1 MCGADIIVDFD
12 VYFTLCEQEHYYLIK
27 LWLLYA
33 LNAWSKRAKERLMF
47 KVIKRLLLLIVILG
61 LASTAVVY
69 GVLSLSLPA
78 LDGNGRSNAVVDPVK
93 ISRDA
98 LGQAVIN
105 ANSRN
110 DAAYGL
116 GYAHGQDRFFQMD
129 LLRRNAA
136 GELSE
141 LFGEAALGLDKKMRF
156 HQLRK
161 RSQIILQM
169 LPDADKQLLKSYA
182 QGVNEGLAQV
192 GYSSFE
198 YLLTGAAQK
207 PWQSEDSLL
216 VIFSMYLDLQSAT
229 FERDQALIQIEQAY
243 TKQMVDFLT
252 QPSKYQ
258 AALDGSKLAP
268 YSGGIPTLPTQTQ
281 HTVKSIEANQERGSN
296 NWAVTGTLTKT
307 GAGMVSDD
315 MHLSMAVP
323 VIWYRAQLNY
333 IQNGKT
339 AQVTGVSLPGAPAI
353 VVGTNNN
360 IAWGFTN
367 GYLDTADWIALNDDS
382 KTWQVDEPIALPD
395 GEVENYSLILSEY
408 GPVKYINE
416 KPYAL
421 SWAAH
426 QPYAVNMQLLKLEQA
441 KTVDDALAVAS
452 DVGIPV
458 QNLMVVDGQGS
469 AAWKNM
475 GGIPARKTP
484 SELGVNADDYSALW
498 QQNELERPFIKNPQ
512 SGRLWTGNSRVVS
525 AEDNARFGNGGYALG
540 ARSSQIRDRLFEKQ
554 TFAESDFYAL
564 QLDNQARFLM
574 PWHALLLKQLKTDQ
588 TKNHQYITALE
599 NWQQCAC
606 STSIGYTLVKRYRD
620 EVINILFSDIESQ
633 LNKQQGTLK
642 YVKRDLEPAVWQ
654 LINNKPDTWIN
665 PQFKSWDAQLHGAF
679 NQTIT
684 KLTEQFG
691 NNVQSWQWGKVN
703 ELVIEH
709 PFAKQI
715 PLLAKLLNMPT
726 AAGFGDSYMPAVQG
740 RSFGASQ
747 RFIAQPG
754 HLEHAILAIPG
765 GQSGHPLSEFY
776 RAGFSD
782 YVEGKH
788 TPLLPQT
795 LMHQIVISPI
805 K

>member
-1 MCGADIIVDFD
+1 M
-12 VYFTLCEQEHYYLIK
+12 YK
-27 LWLLYA
+27 L
-33 LNAWSKRAKERLMF
+33 
-47 KVIKRLLLLIVILG
+47 IKRLLLLIVILG
-61 LASTAVVY
+61 LGGTAVVY

-78 LDGNGRSNAVVDPVK
+78 LDGNGRSMAVNEPVK
-93 ISRDA
+93 ISRDT

-105 ANSRN
+105 AKNRN

-141 LFGEAALGLDKKMRF
+141 LFGKAALGLDKKMRF

-161 RSQIILQM
+161 RSRAILQT
-169 LPDADKQLLKSYA
+169 LPETDKQLLKSYA

-192 GYSSFE
+192 GYASFE
-198 YLLTGAAQK
+198 YLLTGGAQK

-216 VIFSMYLDLQSAT
+216 VIFSMYLDLQSKT
-229 FERDQALIQIEQAY
+229 FNRDQTLIQLEQIY
-243 TKQMVDFLT
+243 SKNMVDFLT
-252 QPSKYQ
+252 QPSQYQ

-268 YSGGIPTLPTQTQ
+268 FVGELPVLATQTA
-281 HTVKSIEANQERGSN
+281 HVATHIEAPQELGSN
-296 NWAVTGTLTKT
+296 NWAVTGELTKT

-333 IQNGKT
+333 MLNNKPMQI
-339 AQVTGVSLPGAPAI
+339 TGVSLPGTPAI
-353 VVGTNNN
+353 VVGTNNK

-367 GYLDTADWIALNDDS
+367 GYLDTADWIALNNDS
-382 KTWQVDEPIALPD
+382 KTWLVDEPILLPE
-395 GEVENYSLILSEY
+395 GSAEPYSLIMSEY

-416 KPYAL
+416 KPHAL

-441 KTVDDALAVAS
+441 DTVDDALALAS
-452 DVGIPV
+452 DIGIPV
-458 QNLMVVDGQGS
+458 QNLMVVDSLGN
-469 AAWKNM
+469 AAWKNI
-475 GGIPARKTP
+475 GGIPARTTA
-484 SELGVNADDYSALW
+484 SELSVNATQYSALFE
-498 QQNELERPFIKNPQ
+498 QNEINRPFVKNPS

-525 AEDNARFGNGGYALG
+525 ASDNARFGNGGYALG
-540 ARSSQIRDRLFEKQ
+540 ARSSQIRDRLFEKN

-574 PWHALLLKQLKTDQ
+574 PWHELLLKQLNTNKV
-588 TKNHQYITALE
+588 KNAQYITELE

-606 STSIGYTLVKRYRD
+606 ASSVGYTLVKRYRD
-620 EVINILFSDIESQ
+620 EVINLVFNNIEVT
-633 LNKQQGTLK
+633 LNEHKGTLK
-642 YVKRDLEPAVWQ
+642 PIKRGLEPALWQ
-654 LINNKPDTWIN
+654 LINNKPASWVN
-665 PQFKSWDAQLHGAF
+665 FEFNSWDEQLVGAF
-679 NQTIT
+679 DKAVN
-684 KLTEQFG
+684 KLSEQFG
-691 NNVQSWQWGKVN
+691 TNIKQWQWGKVN

-726 AAGFGDSYMPAVQG
+726 AAGFGDTYMPAVQG
-740 RSFGASQ
+740 RDFGASQ

-754 HLEHAILAIPG
+754 HLENAIMAVPG

-782 YVEGKH
+782 YIEGKH

-795 LMHQIVISPI
+795 LIHQIIIEPAQ
-805 K
+805 